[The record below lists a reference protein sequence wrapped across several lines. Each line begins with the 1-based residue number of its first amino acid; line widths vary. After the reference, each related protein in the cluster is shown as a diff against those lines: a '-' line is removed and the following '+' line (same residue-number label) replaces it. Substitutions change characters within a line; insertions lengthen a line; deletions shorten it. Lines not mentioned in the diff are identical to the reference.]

1 VPIDITQFKT
11 VPKMLLNSPNNPG
24 GFTNSAA
31 TITQTP
37 KKEETKMEPT
47 NSTITTVDALKA
59 AYPDLVATIEN
70 AAATAERGR
79 IKAIKDMALDG
90 FESIVEDAMFE
101 NPVTAEAVAVKI
113 VNEQRSRR
121 RISQQPQRRC

>member
-1 VPIDITQFKT
+1 
-11 VPKMLLNSPNNPG
+11 
-24 GFTNSAA
+24 
-31 TITQTP
+31 
-37 KKEETKMEPT
+37 MEPT